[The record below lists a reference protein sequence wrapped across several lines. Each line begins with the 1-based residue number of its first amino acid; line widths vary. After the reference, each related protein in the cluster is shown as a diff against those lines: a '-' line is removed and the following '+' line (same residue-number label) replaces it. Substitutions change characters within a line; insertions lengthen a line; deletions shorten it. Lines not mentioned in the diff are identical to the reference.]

1 MFVLTEFKDTVK
13 IPPWNFKKKLNDSV
27 TDELNRKLA
36 NKVRK
41 IYYFIFII
49 TFS

>member
-13 IPPWNFKKKLNDSV
+13 IKPWNFQKKLNDTV

-36 NKVRK
+36 NKVSRN
-41 IYYFIFII
+41 
-49 TFS
+49 